1 MKLNCDIVKD
11 LLFNYN
17 DGVLSKTSKDA
28 IEEHLKNCEDCNN
41 YLKEIKSESKE
52 TDEIKMINSLK
63 LVKKYINKKNTI
75 IFIFIIIILL
85 FIIFNVNVFKNY
97 NSIAS
102 TMEIYLQKD
111 ITEEEITNIKKV
123 IIDKS
128 NNVEIGYIY
137 ENGEGSTNNITVI
150 DVKTDTKVDSI
161 VESIKDM
168 KGIANIVTHLNYN
181 PYKLFIDKILKKE
194 IL

>member
-1 MKLNCDIVKD
+1 
-11 LLFNYN
+11 
-17 DGVLSKTSKDA
+17 
-28 IEEHLKNCEDCNN
+28 
-41 YLKEIKSESKE
+41 
-52 TDEIKMINSLK
+52 
-63 LVKKYINKKNTI
+63 
-75 IFIFIIIILL
+75 
-85 FIIFNVNVFKNY
+85 
-97 NSIAS
+97 
-102 TMEIYLQKD
+102 MEIYLQKD